1 MASLPYS
8 TTGTS
13 AERPVHRGAHSC
25 SASNDASAA
34 RPASHLDAPPRTM
47 KRSQAASASTEPRAK
62 HARVPTI
69 APSVAFITCDVE
81 APDFLSNCERRGLM
95 KAVGNVLDAGATIIN
110 IAFLRSIL
118 YTLDLLDTHSIIA
131 EILSTLDGTW
141 DHRSAGSLMS
151 FFSTSGDMS
160 SAILETSGFLPAIM
174 LTLDGPTGILC
185 TINVSVPDL
194 LPRTRGQ
201 LLGELADAAWDTQ
214 AGNILIGGAWTDS
227 VLFTENQVAQLSSEF
242 QLFTNAHLCLIT
254 YNRDSSPMKC
264 FPLDTGGP
272 YSLMGIWESTKSLA
286 PRRRSAEQPASSHR
300 NGALPHPR
308 LAVTLR
314 PCTPLYDNFMANME
328 TSVQEHPRGEEFMKY
343 ITETC
348 FFGSLL
354 TLDVYGEDI
363 DTPVP
368 LSVKM
373 EELFRA
379 AENQRELQVQRLR
392 RKHPGDNFPH
402 HWRMDDDDM
411 KEIYN
416 TWRKDVQSWMRGSTL
431 AKYEEMERRGLWQD
445 AHQLGKSSFS
455 TYLFQL
461 SGCKFLVHALIRLPI
476 ISSSLPNSK
485 HDSYHIP
492 EIADILNELIDAYE
506 DHLKTPQYA
515 NAVLLSK
522 QHQAGQ
528 LRLSHQVWWAQYNY
542 SQGRKLSCLIRDS
555 DIKFDDL
562 APWKQKLVEDFDT
575 RRSAK
580 ALDRALEQKSFRQQP
595 YRGAGTEVQ

>member
-1 MASLPYS
+1 
-8 TTGTS
+8 
-13 AERPVHRGAHSC
+13 
-25 SASNDASAA
+25 
-34 RPASHLDAPPRTM
+34 M
-47 KRSQAASASTEPRAK
+47 KRSQTASADAEPETK
-62 HARVPTI
+62 SARTTTI
-69 APSVAFITCDVE
+69 AQSVAFITCDAE
-81 APDFLSNCERRGLM
+81 AQDILSVRDRRGLM
-95 KAVGNVLDAGATIIN
+95 KAVDNVLEAGANIIN
-110 IAFLRSIL
+110 IAFPRTADPESWRKGEVVDTDAIL
-118 YTLDLLDTHSIIA
+118 F
-131 EILSTLDGTW
+131 EILSKLDGTW
-141 DHRSAGSLMS
+141 DHRSAGPLMS
-151 FFSTSGDMS
+151 FFSS
-160 SAILETSGFLPAIM
+160 SAGTLLSELILHPEEPLAAII
-174 LTLDGPTGILC
+174 LTLDAPTGVLC
-185 TINVSVPDL
+185 TVNVSVP
-194 LPRTRGQ
+194 PFQSKTRGQ
-201 LLGELADAAWDTQ
+201 LLGDLADAAEDTQ
-214 AGNILIGGAWTDS
+214 AGNILIGGAWADS
-227 VLFTENQVAQLSSEF
+227 VLFTENQVAKLSSQF
-242 QLFTNAHLCLIT
+242 QLFTNAHLCLLT

-272 YSLMGIWESTKSLA
+272 YSLMGIWESTKSLTT
-286 PRRRSAEQPASSHR
+286 RRRSAEQPASSHR
-300 NGALPHPR
+300 NGALPYPR
-308 LAVTLR
+308 IAVTLR
-314 PCTPLYDNFMANME
+314 PSTPLYDNFILNLEKSA
-328 TSVQEHPRGEEFMKY
+328 QEHPSGEEFKKY

-348 FFGSLL
+348 LFGSLL

-431 AKYEEMERRGLWQD
+431 AMHEEMERRGLWQD

-461 SGCKFLVHALIRLPI
+461 SGCKFLVHILIQLPI
-476 ISSSLPNSK
+476 ISSSLPNSP

-506 DHLKTPQYA
+506 DHLSTPQYA
-515 NAVLLSK
+515 KARLLSK

-528 LRLSHQVWWAQYNY
+528 LRLSQKVWWAQYNY
-542 SQGRKLSCLIRDS
+542 SQGRKLSCLIRDA
-555 DIKFDDL
+555 DINFYDL
-562 APWKQKLVEDFDT
+562 APWKQKLVEEFDS

-580 ALDRALEQKSFRQQP
+580 ALDRALHQKAFMQQP

>member
-1 MASLPYS
+1 
-8 TTGTS
+8 
-13 AERPVHRGAHSC
+13 
-25 SASNDASAA
+25 
-34 RPASHLDAPPRTM
+34 
-47 KRSQAASASTEPRAK
+47 
-62 HARVPTI
+62 
-69 APSVAFITCDVE
+69 
-81 APDFLSNCERRGLM
+81 
-95 KAVGNVLDAGATIIN
+95 
-110 IAFLRSIL
+110 
-118 YTLDLLDTHSIIA
+118 
-131 EILSTLDGTW
+131 
-141 DHRSAGSLMS
+141 MS

-201 LLGELADAAWDTQ
+201 LLGELADAAEDTQ
-214 AGNILIGGAWTDS
+214 AGNILIGGAWADS

-300 NGALPHPR
+300 NGALPRPR
-308 LAVTLR
+308 IDVTLR
-314 PCTPLYDNFMANME
+314 PRTPLYDNFISNLKK
-328 TSVQEHPRGEEFMKY
+328 SVQEHPSGEQFIKY
-343 ITETC
+343 ITEIC
-348 FFGSLL
+348 FFGTLL
-354 TLDVYGEDI
+354 TLDVHGEPI

-373 EELFRA
+373 EELLRA

-392 RKHPGDNFPH
+392 RKHPGENFPH

-431 AKYEEMERRGLWQD
+431 AKNEEMERRGLWQD

-461 SGCKFLVHALIRLPI
+461 SGCKFLVHVFIRLPI
-476 ISSSLPNSK
+476 ISSSLPNSP

-492 EIADILNELIDAYE
+492 ELADILNELVDAYE
-506 DHLKTPQYA
+506 DHLRTPQYA
-515 NAVLLSK
+515 KAYFFSK

-528 LRLSHQVWWAQYNY
+528 LRLSQKVWWAQYNY
-542 SQGRKLSCLIRDS
+542 SQG
-555 DIKFDDL
+555 
-562 APWKQKLVEDFDT
+562 
-575 RRSAK
+575 
-580 ALDRALEQKSFRQQP
+580 
-595 YRGAGTEVQ
+595 